1 MKFVL
6 LVVGRSKFPFV
17 EEGLEH
23 YFTNIRHMADIEYVE
38 LKDHAS
44 QKGKEAELFEE
55 TLKRR
60 KFNTGGT
67 KIFLLD
73 ERGKNPSSEEFAA
86 QLGALRD
93 QGIQRFVFLVGG
105 AYGFSDEMRKTY
117 PLISLSKMTFP
128 HDMARLMLAEQVY
141 RALHIL
147 AGGKYHHG
155 E

>member
-1 MKFVL
+1 M
-6 LVVGRSKFPFV
+6 
-17 EEGLEH
+17 
-23 YFTNIRHMADIEYVE
+23 
-38 LKDHAS
+38 
-44 QKGKEAELFEE
+44 
-55 TLKRR
+55 
-60 KFNTGGT
+60 
-67 KIFLLD
+67 
-73 ERGKNPSSEEFAA
+73 
-86 QLGALRD
+86 RD

-128 HDMARLMLAEQVY
+128 HDVARLMLAEQVY